1 MINCG
6 KALAANATVLAIEK
20 VVDHS
25 IHQVL
30 GEDPNKISMKTSF
43 CVGILHG
50 LPLQVALLTYKGM
63 KSVWKWTSTLVKY
76 RYYMYQTSN
85 PKEYEFYAENWI
97 KVFNRTSVELLK
109 SIGTQVFVGLVSLLL
124 EGIGMIISHFFF
136 PDVEIRFSGRDLL
149 CAFSLLEY

>member
-30 GEDPNKISMKTSF
+30 GEDPNKISMKPSF

-76 RYYMYQTSN
+76 SYYMYQTSN

>member
-30 GEDPNKISMKTSF
+30 GEDPNKISMKPSF

-50 LPLQVALLTYKGM
+50 LPLQVALLILQGD
-63 KSVWKWTSTLVKY
+63 
-76 RYYMYQTSN
+76 
-85 PKEYEFYAENWI
+85 EEC
-97 KVFNRTSVELLK
+97 VEVD
-109 SIGTQVFVGLVSLLL
+109 INTGEVSLLHV
-124 EGIGMIISHFFF
+124 SN
-136 PDVEIRFSGRDLL
+136 
-149 CAFSLLEY
+149 